1 MMDSSFWALVG
12 LVLFLA
18 LIAYVKVPAMIT
30 KALDARADKVRN
42 ELEEA
47 RRLREE
53 AQAVLAD
60 FRRKTQ
66 NADDESDAILGQA
79 RAEAE
84 RMTAEAEAALDDMIN
99 RRTAAAQTRIAQ
111 AEAQALGEVR
121 ARAADIA
128 IAASQKLLADQSGSA
143 AAAKLIDSAIAD
155 VKARIN

>member
-1 MMDSSFWALVG
+1 MDSSFWALVG
-12 LVLFLA
+12 L
-18 LIAYVKVPAMIT
+18 LIFIGILVYVKVPAMIT
-30 KALDARADKVRN
+30 KALDGRAEKVRS

-66 NADDESDAILGQA
+66 NADEEAEAILAQA
-79 RAEAE
+79 KAEAE
-84 RMTAEAEAALDDMIN
+84 RMTAETEAALDEMIA
-99 RRTAAAQTRIAQ
+99 RRTAAAETRIAQ

-121 ARAADIA
+121 ARATDIA
-128 IAASQKLLADQSGSA
+128 IAASEALLTQQ
-143 AAAKLIDSAIAD
+143 AKGKTASDLIDSAIAD

>member
-1 MMDSSFWALVG
+1 MDASFWALVG
-12 LVLFLA
+12 LVLFFA
-18 LIAYVKVPAMIT
+18 LITYLKVPGMIT
-30 KALDARADKVRN
+30 KGLDARAEKVRN

-66 NADDESDAILGQA
+66 NADEEAEAILAQA
-79 RAEAE
+79 KAEAE
-84 RMTAEAEAALDDMIN
+84 RMTAETEEALEEMIT
-99 RRTAAAQTRIAQ
+99 RRTAAAESRIAQ

-121 ARAADIA
+121 SRATDIA
-128 IAASQKLLADQSGSA
+128 IAASEALLADQAKGKA
-143 AAAKLIDSAIAD
+143 AADLIDSAIAD

>member
-1 MMDSSFWALVG
+1 MDASFWALIA
-12 LVLFLA
+12 LILFLA
-18 LIAYVKVPAMIT
+18 LIVYLKVPGMIT
-30 KALDARADKVRN
+30 KALDARAEKVRS

-66 NADDESDAILGQA
+66 NADEEADAIIAQA
-79 RAEAE
+79 KSEAE
-84 RMTAEAEAALDDMIN
+84 RMTAETEEALEEMIA
-99 RRTAAAQTRIAQ
+99 RRTAAAESRIAQ

-121 ARAADIA
+121 SRATDIA
-128 IAASQKLLADQSGSA
+128 IAASEKLLAEQAKGKTA
-143 AAAKLIDSAIAD
+143 ADLIDSAISD

>member
-1 MMDSSFWALVG
+1 MDASFWALIA
-12 LVLFLA
+12 LILFLA
-18 LIAYVKVPAMIT
+18 LIVYLKVPGMIT
-30 KALDARADKVRN
+30 KALDARAEKVRS

-66 NADDESDAILGQA
+66 NADEEADAIIAQA
-79 RAEAE
+79 KSEAE
-84 RMTAEAEAALDDMIN
+84 RMTAETEEALEEMIA
-99 RRTAAAQTRIAQ
+99 RRTAAAESRIAQ

-121 ARAADIA
+121 ARATDIA
-128 IAASQKLLADQSGSA
+128 IAASEKLLAEQAKGKTA
-143 AAAKLIDSAIAD
+143 ADLIDSAISD

>member
-1 MMDSSFWALVG
+1 MDASFWALVG

-18 LIAYVKVPAMIT
+18 LITYLKVPGMVT
-30 KALDARADKVRN
+30 KGLDARADKVRD

-66 NADDESDAILGQA
+66 NADEEADAILSQA
-79 RAEAE
+79 KAEAE
-84 RMTAEAEAALDDMIN
+84 RMTEEAEEALEEMIT
-99 RRTAAAQTRIAQ
+99 RRTAAAEMRIAQ

-121 ARAADIA
+121 SKATDIA
-128 IAASQKLLADQSGSA
+128 IAASEKLLADQASGKVA
-143 AAAKLIDSAIAD
+143 ADLIDSAISD

>member
-1 MMDSSFWALVG
+1 MDSSFWALVG
-12 LVLFLA
+12 LIIFLG
-18 LIAYVKVPAMIT
+18 LMVYLKVPGMVT
-30 KALDARADKVRN
+30 RALDARADKVRG

-66 NADDESDAILGQA
+66 NAEEEADAILAQA
-79 RAEAE
+79 K
-84 RMTAEAEAALDDMIN
+84 AEAARMTEETEAALEEMIT
-99 RRTAAAQTRIAQ
+99 RRTAAAEARIAQ

-121 ARAADIA
+121 SKAAELA
-128 IAASQKLLADQSGSA
+128 VAASEKVLADQVQGDA
-143 AAAKLIDSAIAD
+143 AASLIDSAIAD

>member
-1 MMDSSFWALVG
+1 MDSSFWALVG
-12 LVLFLA
+12 L
-18 LIAYVKVPAMIT
+18 LIFIGILVYVKVPGMIT
-30 KALDARADKVRN
+30 KALDGRADKVRS

-66 NADDESDAILGQA
+66 SADEEAEAIIAQA
-79 RAEAE
+79 KAEAE
-84 RMTAEAEAALDDMIN
+84 RMTAETEAALDEMIA
-99 RRTAAAQTRIAQ
+99 RRTAAAETRIAQ

-121 ARAADIA
+121 ARATDIA
-128 IAASQKLLADQSGSA
+128 IAASEALLTEQAKGKA
-143 AAAKLIDSAIAD
+143 AAELIDSSIAD